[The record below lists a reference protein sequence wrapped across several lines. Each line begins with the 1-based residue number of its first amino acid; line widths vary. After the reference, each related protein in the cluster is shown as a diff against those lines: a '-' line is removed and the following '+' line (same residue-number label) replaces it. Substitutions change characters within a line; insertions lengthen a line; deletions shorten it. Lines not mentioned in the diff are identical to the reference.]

1 MAQEVDGIASFGSW
15 SIFKDDVACWAASAA
30 EEVTVGHDKVNAEA
44 ILANVAFFRKQPFP
58 EISFMVG
65 GILGEKFTVEA
76 GGIRAQ
82 VVLDD
87 DVTYFTED
95 KEVDLLFAFLRSSN
109 LVLLRPNSEQPAVTF
124 SLDGFQDAY
133 NLLAKTCEFK
143 HADFAFDD
151 VT

>member
-1 MAQEVDGIASFGSW
+1 
-15 SIFKDDVACWAASAA
+15 
-30 EEVTVGHDKVNAEA
+30 
-44 ILANVAFFRKQPFP
+44 
-58 EISFMVG
+58 MVG
-65 GILGEKFTVEA
+65 EILGKKFTVEA
-76 GGIRAQ
+76 GGISAGA
-82 VVLDD
+82 VLDD

-109 LVLLRPNSEQPAVTF
+109 LVLLTPNSEQPAVTF
-124 SLDGFQDAY
+124 SLEGFQDAY